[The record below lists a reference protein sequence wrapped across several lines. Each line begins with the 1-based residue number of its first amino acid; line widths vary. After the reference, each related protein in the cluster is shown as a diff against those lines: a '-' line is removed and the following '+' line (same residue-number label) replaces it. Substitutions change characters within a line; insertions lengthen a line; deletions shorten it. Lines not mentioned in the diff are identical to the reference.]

1 MLNLFLMDW
10 LATNKHKHYYFLSLF
25 LLCVVVY
32 GNIVSFDYISWD
44 DPEMVFKNKDVIN
57 FKIQNLFSNYYV
69 GNYIPITMMIH
80 SISYLLFKDW
90 AGGHHL
96 INLLFHLIN
105 GWLLYKLLLKLNF
118 KFSSIFI
125 VVGIFLIHPLQVETV
140 AWISE
145 LKTILMLTFFIW
157 SCHLYVSYL
166 ETRRLINLIGSLAV
180 FVLACFSKSYAV
192 ILPFFLLAIDCLHN
206 NKLNTKSFVFQI
218 PFFLVSLVVGLLNIK
233 AQTADQFI
241 NYSHD
246 FHLFQKLCNAGFAIF
261 SYIKNYVAP
270 VNLYPLYAFPEFTS
284 ALKIT
289 GLTIILLLFG
299 LIIYALLKQN
309 KSLLSILVLSIVSL
323 ILVLQFIPFGEAL
336 FADRYMYLSTICF
349 SFALAA
355 LINKF
360 VSFSKVI
367 SIVSI
372 LIFTGLSLKSIS
384 PWKNSRL
391 LFSHV
396 VKNEPGS
403 FVALNS
409 LGTELM
415 LQNEDRLAENY
426 LKRAISAN
434 PKNHKGYYNLGLL
447 YTKINQPIKAIEQF
461 NKTLSIIEYY
471 KAIVARANAYYMLR
485 DYSKAM
491 QDATYVVKNDSLND
505 KAYFVLGNCY
515 NDINDL
521 DKALGFYNKAIN
533 ITSNNP
539 EFYLKKGIVL
549 GKLQN
554 FSGCKEQLDYA
565 IKFQSDNGEAYYWR
579 GVASINLNLNPCNDF
594 RQAVKYNYPPA
605 LSALNKYC
613 P

>member
-1 MLNLFLMDW
+1 MDW
-10 LATNKHKHYYFLSLF
+10 LATNKHKPYYILGLF
-25 LLCVVVY
+25 LLCILVY
-32 GNIVSFDYISWD
+32 GKVVFFDYISWD
-44 DPEMVFKNKDVIN
+44 DPEMVFKNRDVTN
-57 FKIQNLFSNYYV
+57 FKIQNLFSSYYV
-69 GNYIPITMMIH
+69 GNYIPMTMLVH

-96 INLLFHLIN
+96 INILFHLIN

-118 KFSSIFI
+118 KFNSIFI
-125 VVGIFLIHPLQVETV
+125 ILGLFLIHPLQVETV
-140 AWISE
+140 VWISE
-145 LKTILMLTFFIW
+145 LKTILMLTFFIL
-157 SCHLYVSYL
+157 SCHFYL
-166 ETRRLINLIGSLAV
+166 RYLNNQRIIYFIGSLV
-180 FVLACFSKSYAV
+180 MFVLACFSKSYAV
-192 ILPFFLLAIDCLHN
+192 ILPFFLLAIDYLLN
-206 NKLNTKSFVFQI
+206 NKFTIKSVIYQT
-218 PFFLVSLVVGLLNIK
+218 PFFIISLLVGLLNIK

-246 FHLFQKLCNAGFAIF
+246 FHFYQKLCNAGFAIF
-261 SYIKNYVAP
+261 NYLKNYVAP

-284 ALKIT
+284 IVKIT
-289 GLTIILLLFG
+289 GITIILAMIA
-299 LIIYALLKQN
+299 LIIYALLNQKYH
-309 KSLLSILVLSIVSL
+309 LLLILVLSVISL

-349 SFALAA
+349 SFALAG
-355 LINKF
+355 LINKS

-367 SIVSI
+367 SVGAI
-372 LIFTGLSLKSIS
+372 LIFAGLSLKSIS
-384 PWKNSRL
+384 PWENSKL

-415 LQNEDRLAENY
+415 FQNENQLAENY
-426 LKRAISAN
+426 LNQAIASN

-447 YTKINQPIKAIEQF
+447 YTKINQPIKAIDQF
-461 NKTLSIIEYY
+461 NKTLSIIEYN

-491 QDATYVVKNDSLND
+491 QDASYAIKKDTLND

-521 DKALGFYNKAIN
+521 NKALTNYNKAIN
-533 ITSNNP
+533 LANNNP

-549 GKLQN
+549 GKLQDFN
-554 FSGCKEQLDYA
+554 GCREQLNNS
-565 IKFQSDNGEAYYWR
+565 IELQPDNGEAYYWR
-579 GVASINLNLNPCNDF
+579 GVASVNLNQNPCNDF
-594 RQAVKYNYPPA
+594 QQAVKFNYPPA
-605 LSALNKYC
+605 SNALNKYC